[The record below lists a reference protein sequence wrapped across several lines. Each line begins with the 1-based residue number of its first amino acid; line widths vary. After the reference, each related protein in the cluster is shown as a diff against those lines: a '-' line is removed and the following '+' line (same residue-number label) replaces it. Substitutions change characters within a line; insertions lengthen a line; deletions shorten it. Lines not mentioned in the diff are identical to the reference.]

1 MSKPKIIF
9 YAALIL
15 LFILPL
21 IILPGQVDG
30 EQIDDQL
37 GQIKNEKSQTSKK
50 IEEAKKKE
58 AEYLEQVSEVED
70 RLLETLSQLQELNES
85 LSASKAELDKISVDL
100 VLLEVDLQ
108 KIEKELEEK
117 TEVLNTRIASIYKT
131 GPHGFFEVILRAE
144 GFIDFVSKYKLMNL
158 IADRDA
164 QVIREIQE
172 KKLAITQVKSD
183 IIALRDKQRKDRE
196 KIEALIAEA
205 EGKKSEAEEIFN
217 EKKELLTQATANK
230 EALIAIENQLERK
243 EKEIG
248 RTLVS
253 YDYGTA
259 PTGKL
264 AWPTNGKLSSGFGPR
279 TSRSGRSRLHAGI
292 DLYAPTGTPIIASD
306 NGQVIKTEY
315 HGGYGYC
322 ILIYH
327 GGGIATFYA
336 HLSGFAVSSGQNV
349 QRGQVI
355 GYVGTTGY
363 TTGPHLHFEVRV
375 NGSPQN
381 PFNYL

>member
-1 MSKPKIIF
+1 MVKHKVILCFIIIF
-9 YAALIL
+9 
-15 LFILPL
+15 LFISSLT
-21 IILPGQVDG
+21 IIPNQAYSQ
-30 EQIDDQL
+30 QIDEQL
-37 GQIKNEKSQTSKK
+37 NQIKDEKSQASKK
-50 IEEAKKKE
+50 VEEAKKKE
-58 AEYLEQVSEVED
+58 QEYLSQVSEVED
-70 RLLETLSQLQELNES
+70 RLLDAFSKLQELNDS
-85 LSASKAELDKISVDL
+85 LIASKADLDKINIDL
-100 VLLEVDLQ
+100 VVLEKDLK
-108 KIEKELEEK
+108 KIEQELEEK
-117 TEVLNTRIASIYKT
+117 KEILNTRIASIYKT

-158 IADRDA
+158 IAERDA
-164 QVIREIQE
+164 KVIKEIQD
-172 KKLAITQVKSD
+172 KKLALNQIKAD
-183 IIALRDKQRKDRE
+183 IIDLRDQQKKDRI

-205 EGKKSEAEEIFN
+205 ETKKSEAESIFN
-217 EKKELLTQATANK
+217 EKKDLLTQATANK
-230 EALIAIENQLERK
+230 EALIAMENQLDKK
-243 EKEIG
+243 EKEITK
-248 RTLVS
+248 TLMA
-253 YDYGTA
+253 YDHGTA

-279 TSRSGRSRLHAGI
+279 TSRSGRTRFHAGI

-306 NGQVIKTEY
+306 NGQVLKTEY

-336 HLSGFAVSSGQNV
+336 HLSAFATSSGQHV

-375 NGSPQN
+375 NGTPQN

>member
-1 MSKPKIIF
+1 MNKLKIILCITIIF
-9 YAALIL
+9 
-15 LFILPL
+15 LFVFPFIMP
-21 IILPGQVDG
+21 PKQVHS
-30 EQIDDQL
+30 EQIDNQL
-37 GQIKNEKSQTSKK
+37 NQIKEEKSQASKK
-50 IEEAKKKE
+50 VEEAKKKE
-58 AEYLEQVSEVED
+58 SEYLEQVGEVEG
-70 RLLETLSQLQELNES
+70 RLLESLAELQQLNES
-85 LSASKAELDKISVDL
+85 LSASKFGLDKINLDL
-100 VLLEVDLQ
+100 VMLEKDLE
-108 KIEKELEEK
+108 KIEKELAEK
-117 TEVLNTRIASIYKT
+117 TEILNTRIASMYKT

-164 QVIREIQE
+164 EAIKDIQD
-172 KKLAITQVKSD
+172 KKIALIQVKSD
-183 IIALRDKQRKDRE
+183 IIALKDRQKKDRS
-196 KIEALIAEA
+196 KIEVLIAEA
-205 EGKKSEAEEIFN
+205 EGKKSEAESIFN

-230 EALIAIENQLERK
+230 EALIAMENQLDKK
-243 EKEIG
+243 EKEIT
-248 RTLVS
+248 RTLVN

-279 TSRSGRSRLHAGI
+279 TSRSGRTRFHAGI

-306 NGQVIKTEY
+306 NGQVLKTEY

-375 NGSPQN
+375 NGAPQN
-381 PFNYL
+381 PFHYL